1 MAKHERTL
9 AAVFAEPTRANI
21 RWSDI
26 EALFTHLGA
35 TLEEGEGSRVYFL
48 LNGVGSTFH
57 RPHPEK
63 EAHKYTVRSVRK
75 FLVLAGCRP

>member
-1 MAKHERTL
+1 MAKHEWTHK
-9 AAVFAEPTRANI
+9 AVFASPVRANI
-21 RWSDI
+21 KWADV
-26 EALFTHLGA
+26 EALFIHLGA

-75 FLVLAGCRP
+75 FLLLAGCRP